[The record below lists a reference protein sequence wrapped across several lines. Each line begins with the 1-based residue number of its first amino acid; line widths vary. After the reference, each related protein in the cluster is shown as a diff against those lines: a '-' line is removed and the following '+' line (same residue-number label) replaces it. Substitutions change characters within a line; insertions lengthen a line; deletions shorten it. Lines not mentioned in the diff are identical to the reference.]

1 MEYQDV
7 QAPFNL
13 LSPDLVAECVE
24 EAYGIKL
31 QALVFP
37 YPSYV
42 NRVYGLRDQD
52 GVDYV
57 VKFYRPG
64 RWSQEAIAQEHRF
77 LFQLAD
83 AECPVVLPLRDQ
95 EGLSL
100 QTLALES
107 SDGTE
112 ILFPFA
118 LFPKRGGRSFDA
130 ERDEDWLRLGALAGR
145 IHSVGRWEPAPDRW
159 ALKPGLLETYA
170 GELLSQGLVHSE
182 SEGDFKT
189 VCSAAAGVFDTL
201 LQRCRFFRIHGDFH
215 RGNIFDRGEDGLL
228 LIDFDDMCQGPAVQ
242 DLWLLLPGHVRESQR
257 ELNLIVEGYEE
268 FSEFDRRE
276 LGLIEVLRFFR
287 MVHFL
292 RWQALQR
299 FDEAFQKTFPNWG
312 SRTFWIKEVEDL
324 RDQLDEIAF
333 S

>member
-1 MEYQDV
+1 MEYQVV

-24 EAYGIKL
+24 EAYGIRL
-31 QALVFP
+31 QSLVFP

-64 RWSQEAIAQEHRF
+64 RWSRQAIDQEHRF

-83 AECPVVLPLRDQ
+83 AECPVVLPLRDP
-95 EGLSL
+95 EGSTL

-107 SDGTE
+107 SDGSE
-112 ILFPFA
+112 LLFPFA
-118 LFPKRGGRSFDA
+118 LFPKRGGRTFDA
-130 ERDEDWLRLGALAGR
+130 EGDEDWLRLGALAGR
-145 IHSVGRWEPAPDRW
+145 VHSVGRWESAPDRW
-159 ALKPGLLETYA
+159 VLRPELLETYA
-170 GELLSQGLVHSE
+170 EELLNQGLVHPE

-189 VCSAAAGVFDTL
+189 VCSAAVEILRNLWVSRQTL
-201 LQRCRFFRIHGDFH
+201 RIHGDFH
-215 RGNIFDRGEDGLL
+215 RGNILDRGEEGLL

-257 ELNLIVEGYEE
+257 ELHLIIEGYEE
-268 FSEFDRRE
+268 FAEFDRRE
-276 LGLIEVLRFFR
+276 LGLIEGLRLFR
-287 MVHFL
+287 MIHFL

-299 FDEAFQKTFPNWG
+299 FDEAFQKTFPDWG

-333 S
+333 P

>member
-24 EAYGIKL
+24 EAYEIKL

-52 GVDYV
+52 GIDYV
-57 VKFYRPG
+57 VKFYRPS
-64 RWSQEAIAQEHRF
+64 RWEAGAINEEHRF
-77 LFQLAD
+77 LFQLAE
-83 AECPVVLPLRDQ
+83 AECPVVLPLRDR
-95 EGLSL
+95 EGSTL
-100 QTLALES
+100 QTLELEI
-107 SDGTE
+107 SDGGE
-112 ILFPFA
+112 LLFPFA
-118 LFPKRGGRSFDA
+118 LFPKRGGRIFDA

-145 IHSVGRWEPAPDRW
+145 VHSVGRRESSSNRW
-159 ALKPGLLETYA
+159 TLKPGLLGTYA
-170 GELLSQGLVHSE
+170 GELRSQGLVHPE
-182 SEGDFKT
+182 CAEDFLT
-189 VCSAAAGVFDTL
+189 VCSAAAEVLDNL
-201 LQRCRFFRIHGDFH
+201 LGTCRSLRIHGDFH
-215 RGNIFDRGEDGLL
+215 RGNILDRGEEGLL

-242 DLWLLLPGHVRESQR
+242 DLWLLLPGHARESQR
-257 ELNLIVEGYEE
+257 ELNLVIEGYEE
-268 FSEFDRRE
+268 FAEFDRRE
-276 LGLIEVLRFFR
+276 LRLIEALRFFR

-299 FDEAFQKTFPNWG
+299 RDEAFQKTFPNWG

-333 S
+333 P